1 MKDESVVQ
9 ASPGPCSGKAW
20 RNGARLSLSAE
31 QYVDG
36 IVRGDRSL
44 LSRAITLVE
53 SSRAVDMELAHAIV
67 EGCLPHSGRAL
78 RIGITGVPGA
88 GKSTLIEALG
98 QFCIGEYG
106 ESVAVLAID
115 PTSQVTGGSILG
127 DRTRMVS
134 LAACEKAFIRPS
146 PSRGSFGGVARHT
159 REAMLLCE
167 AAGFQNILIETVG
180 VGQSETAVHGMVDFF
195 LLVMLSGA
203 GDELQGMKRGV
214 MELADLIAVNKADG
228 ENIASAERACAD
240 AETALHFFAAADPG
254 WTACAVACSALT
266 GRGVS
271 ELWGKVR
278 EYAGVARANGW
289 LEGKRREQR
298 RRWLKESLEHGL
310 AELFRAHPVVAQQLA
325 AYERDVL
332 DGLATPF
339 RAARALLDLYVGAGG
354 GMTGGKAEAGPR
366 LRQG

>member
-1 MKDESVVQ
+1 MRAAEPALSHARAKTC
-9 ASPGPCSGKAW
+9 ASDVR
-20 RNGARLSLSAE
+20 RNGTRSTLSAE
-31 QYVDG
+31 QYVEG

-53 SSRAVDMELAHAIV
+53 SSRAVDMELADAIV
-67 EGCLPHSGRAL
+67 EGCLPHGGRAP
-78 RIGITGVPGA
+78 RVGITGVPGA

-98 QFCIGEYG
+98 QYCIGEYG

-167 AAGFQNILIETVG
+167 AAGFQNVLIETAG
-180 VGQSETAVHGMVDFF
+180 VGQAETAVHGMVDFF
-195 LLVMLSGA
+195 VLVMLSGA

-228 ENIASAERACAD
+228 ENVNAAERARVD
-240 AETALHFFAAADPG
+240 AERALHLFPGADPG

-266 GRGVS
+266 GRGIP
-271 ELWGKVR
+271 ELWNKVR
-278 EYAGVARANGW
+278 EYAEAAKASGW
-289 LEGKRREQR
+289 LERKRREQR
-298 RRWLKESLEHGL
+298 RKWLRESLELGL
-310 AELFRAHPVVAQQLA
+310 AEMFRAHPVVAEQLV
-325 AYERDVL
+325 AYEREVL
-332 DGLATPF
+332 DGRATPF
-339 RAARALLDLYVGAGG
+339 HAARALLEMYAGAGRAP
-354 GMTGGKAEAGPR
+354 KP
-366 LRQG
+366 

>member
-1 MKDESVVQ
+1 VRAAAAALPGAPANAC
-9 ASPGPCSGKAW
+9 ASEAQRTSEAR
-20 RNGARLSLSAE
+20 RNGPRRSLSAE
-31 QYVDG
+31 QYVEG
-36 IVRGDRSL
+36 IVSGDRSL

-53 SSRAVDMELAHAIV
+53 SSRAADMELADAIV
-67 EGCLPHSGRAL
+67 EGCLPHSGHAL
-78 RIGITGVPGA
+78 RVGITGVPGA

-98 QFCIGEYG
+98 QYCIGEYG

-159 REAMLLCE
+159 REAIVLCE
-167 AAGFQNILIETVG
+167 AAGYQNVLIETVG
-180 VGQSETAVHGMVDFF
+180 VGQAETAVHGMVDFF
-195 LLVMLSGA
+195 VLVMLSGA

-214 MELADLIAVNKADG
+214 MELADLIVVNKADG
-228 ENIASAERACAD
+228 ENVSAAESTRADAERALHLFPAAD
-240 AETALHFFAAADPG
+240 AG

-278 EYAGVARANGW
+278 EYADAAKASGW
-289 LEGKRREQR
+289 LERKRREQR
-298 RRWLKESLEHGL
+298 RKWLKESLELGL
-310 AELFRAHPVVAQQLA
+310 AELFRSHPAVAQQLA
-325 AYERDVL
+325 VYERDVL
-332 DGLATPF
+332 EGRATPF
-339 RAARALLDLYVGAGG
+339 HAARELLEMY
-354 GMTGGKAEAGPR
+354 AEAGR
-366 LRQG
+366 AG

>member
-1 MKDESVVQ
+1 VSQARVLRTSVEPF
-9 ASPGPCSGKAW
+9 AREAR
-20 RNGARLSLSAE
+20 RNSARRLLSAE
-31 QYVDG
+31 EYVEG
-36 IVRGDRSL
+36 ILRGDRAL

-53 SSRAVDMELAHAIV
+53 SSRAADMELAQAIV

-78 RIGITGVPGA
+78 RVGITGVPGA

-98 QFCIGEYG
+98 QYCIGEYG

-167 AAGFQNILIETVG
+167 AAGYQNVLIETVG
-180 VGQSETAVHGMVDFF
+180 VGQSEMAVHGMVDFF
-195 LLVMLSGA
+195 VLVMLSGA

-228 ENIASAERACAD
+228 ENASLAERTRAD
-240 AETALHFFAAADPG
+240 AESALHLFPGADPG
-254 WTACAVACSALT
+254 WTACALACSAVT
-266 GRGVS
+266 GRGIPA
-271 ELWGKVR
+271 LWKKVR
-278 EYAGVARANGW
+278 EYAEAAKASGW
-289 LEGKRREQR
+289 LEQKRREQR
-298 RRWLKESLEHGL
+298 RRWLKESLERGL
-310 AELFRAHPVVAQQLA
+310 AELFRAHPAVARQLA
-325 AYERDVL
+325 DYEREVV
-332 DGLATPF
+332 DGRATPF
-339 RAARALLDLYVGAGG
+339 HAARELLEMYAGG
-354 GMTGGKAEAGPR
+354 R
-366 LRQG
+366 